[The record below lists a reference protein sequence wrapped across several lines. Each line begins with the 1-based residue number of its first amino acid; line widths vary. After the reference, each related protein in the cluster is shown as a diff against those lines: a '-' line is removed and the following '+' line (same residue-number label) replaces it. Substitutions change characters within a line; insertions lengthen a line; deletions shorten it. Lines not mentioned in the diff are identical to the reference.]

1 MTTYYINKTSTLTRG
16 LLVTQIT
23 KKNFALTLVSAQKTE
38 AVTLMSTDVEQICD
52 LIIQLHEFATA
63 IPAVACCIYF
73 IYRMVGV
80 AFVLTFAIALG
91 KLPSCYKGTCAHIFP
106 SWLSCSCVDD
116 QACGKGSETMGRRN
130 SGTRRTNEHRF
141 AAIERHQDAWSAIY
155 NYGIHAAQP

>member
-38 AVTLMSTDVEQICD
+38 AVTLMSIDVEQICD
-52 LIIQLHEFATA
+52 LIIELHEFATA
-63 IPAVACCIYF
+63 IPAVTCCLYF

-91 KLPSCYKGTCAHIFP
+91 KLFSYYKGTCAHIFQ
-106 SWLSCSCVDD
+106 SWLSYSYFDD
-116 QACGKGSETMGRRN
+116 QTGGKGSKTMGRRN
-130 SGTRRTNEHRF
+130 SGTCRPNEYCF
-141 AAIERHQDAWSAIY
+141 AAIERHQNAWSAIY
-155 NYGIHAAQP
+155 DNGIHAAQP

>member
-52 LIIQLHEFATA
+52 LIIELHEFATA
-63 IPAVACCIYF
+63 IPAVACCLYF

-91 KLPSCYKGTCAHIFP
+91 KLLSCY
-106 SWLSCSCVDD
+106 
-116 QACGKGSETMGRRN
+116 
-130 SGTRRTNEHRF
+130 
-141 AAIERHQDAWSAIY
+141 
-155 NYGIHAAQP
+155 